1 MLQRSILLLTV
12 AAMVALALVVT
23 ASPAF
28 AARGGEPGPNPEAS
42 KGISISQCA
51 SAFRSNAVECKPV

>member
-1 MLQRSILLLTV
+1 MKRYLI
-12 AAMVALALVVT
+12 ALVLLAIMLVAT
-23 ASPAF
+23 AAPAF

-51 SAFRSNAVECKPV
+51 SAFRSAAAECKPL